1 MKLTQK
7 QLGELAKVSTPT
19 ISRFEQVDKD
29 IQMSSV
35 LAILDTLGMTDK
47 RTLVF
52 GNDDEFKYDTGR
64 EAVAFWGEDAGRRV
78 LCRISREALDDHF
91 SENDRLGPEA
101 AFAKHRKEVESLA
114 RRKYVL
120 DQTES
125 DGSVLIRT
133 LEIA

>member
-7 QLGELAKVSTPT
+7 QLGELAHVSTPT
-19 ISRFEQVDKD
+19 VSRFEQVDKD

-35 LAILDTLGMTDK
+35 LSILDTLGMTDK

-52 GNDDEFKYDTGR
+52 RDVEFKYDTGR

-78 LCRISREALDDHF
+78 LCRISGDALADHF
-91 SENDRLGPEA
+91 SDDGRLRPPA
-101 AFAKHRKEVESLA
+101 AFAKHRKEIESLA

-120 DQTES
+120 DQIEP
-125 DGSVLIRT
+125 DGSILIRT
-133 LEIA
+133 LEVV